1 VKSDNNQIESYE
13 PKGQMK
19 SDSRL
24 ERLLQAGEF
33 VVTGECG
40 PPKGADVD
48 KLKRKAE
55 SLIGYVDA
63 VNVTDNQTAIVRMSS
78 IGASAILVQMGLE
91 PVMQMVCRDRNRIAM
106 QSDIFGASALGIRN
120 ILCLSGDHQKFGNHP
135 GAKNVYDVDSIQ
147 LIDMVHRMRDE
158 GKVEC
163 GDEIDGVPRMFI
175 GAAANPFGDPFAFRV
190 IRLAKKIAAG
200 ADFIQTQC
208 IYNMDKFRTWMQ
220 QVVDRG
226 LDRKVHILAGVTPLK
241 SLGMARYM
249 ANNVSGIEVPEAL
262 IERMKGVAKEKR
274 SREGIQI
281 CIEQIQQLREIPGI
295 HGIHLMAIEWEH
307 KVPEIVKGAGLYPR
321 PR

>member
-1 VKSDNNQIESYE
+1 
-13 PKGQMK
+13 MK
-19 SDSRL
+19 SDSKL
-24 ERLLQAGEF
+24 ERLLAAGEF

-48 KLKRKAE
+48 KLKKKAE
-55 SLIGYVDA
+55 SLVGYVDA

-106 QSDIFGASALGIRN
+106 QSDIFGAHGLGIRN
-120 ILCLSGDHQKFGNHP
+120 MLCLSGDHQKFGNHP

-147 LIDMVHRMRDE
+147 LIDMVRRMRDD
-158 GKVEC
+158 GKVES

-190 IRLAKKIAAG
+190 TRLAKKITAG
-200 ADFIQTQC
+200 VDFIQTQC
-208 IYNMDKFRTWMQ
+208 IYDMDKFKTWMC
-220 QVVDRG
+220 QVVDQG
-226 LDRKVHILAGVTPLK
+226 LDQKVHILAGVTPLK

-249 ANNVSGIEVPEAL
+249 AKNVSGIDVPDAL
-262 IERMKGVAKEKR
+262 IQRMKAAPKDKRAK
-274 SREGIQI
+274 EGIQI
-281 CIEQIQQLREIPGI
+281 CNEQIQELREIPGV

-307 KVPEIVKGAGLYPR
+307 KVPEIVKDAGLYPR
-321 PR
+321 PA